1 MKQEIARL
9 RGAYLELIKNCLI
22 GTLYEDP
29 GWDPLK
35 NASAGA
41 KPEYRADW
49 RESGQ
54 DWPTLAHSMIGNK
67 RMLNLWRL
75 CEDVIAS
82 GVPGDFIE
90 TGAWRG
96 GACIFMRALLET
108 YGIRDRVVWVADS
121 FEGLPPPDAEK
132 YPLDRGS
139 PLHTR
144 RQLAASLDEVQRNF
158 RNYGLLDDQV
168 RFLKGW
174 FRDTLYAAPIE
185 RLAVLRLD
193 GDLYES
199 TADSL
204 RALYHKLSPG
214 GYVIVDDFSIPAC
227 KQAVTD
233 FRAQNRI
240 DEEIL
245 VIDWSA
251 VYWQKPPA

>member
-1 MKQEIARL
+1 MSQEIARL
-9 RGAYLELIKNCLI
+9 RGAYLDLIKSCLI

-35 NASAGA
+35 NASPEK
-41 KPEYRADW
+41 KPEFRTDW
-49 RESGQ
+49 RESGL
-54 DWPTLAHSMIGNK
+54 DWPTLAHSMIGNI
-67 RMLNLWRL
+67 RMMNLWRL
-75 CEDVIAS
+75 CEDVIVG

-96 GACIFMRALLET
+96 GACIFMRALLKT
-108 YGIRDRVVWVADS
+108 YGIVDRVVWVADS
-121 FEGLPPPDAEK
+121 FEGLPPPNAEK

-139 PLHTR
+139 PLHTQR
-144 RQLAASLDEVQRNF
+144 HLAASLAEVQKNF

-174 FRDTLYAAPIE
+174 FKDTLHAAPIE

-199 TADSL
+199 TTDAL

-251 VYWQKPPA
+251 VYWQKPLT